1 MNSDSR
7 NVRPMT
13 SGSDRS
19 TPRRTKDGDRQH
31 LIERAHSVLTQESS
45 FIYSHEFESLS
56 TERVEADVA
65 NADLFIPPTD
75 EAPVGTPP
83 YLAHLYATP
92 LLTANGERLL
102 FRKMNFLRYR
112 CNVLRSSVDVDRP
125 DKATLDVISGLN
137 SDALDTRSQIISC
150 NLRLVV
156 SIARKLWHRLTPFEE
171 LVGEGNLVLLKAV
184 DKFDYSR
191 GFRFSTYATLSVQ
204 RHIFRLQEKARRG
217 RWQEPNIKDD
227 FLEEL
232 DRRTAPDQPLI
243 HDLKRLDVLLCAA
256 PDILDDREQFVLR
269 ERFGLNNT
277 RSGKPLREV
286 AEMLGI
292 SRERVR
298 QIQIGATDKL
308 FDFAYESGL
317 LKATF

>member
-1 MNSDSR
+1 MNSDSQ
-7 NVRPMT
+7 NVQPMAL
-13 SGSDRS
+13 GSNRS
-19 TPRRTKDGDRQH
+19 APRRTKDGDPQH
-31 LIERAHSVLTQESS
+31 LSERARSVLTQEFS
-45 FIYSHEFESLS
+45 FIYSQGFESLS
-56 TERVEADVA
+56 TERVEAEVA
-65 NADLFIPPTD
+65 NAELFIPPTE

-83 YLAHLYATP
+83 YLASLYATP
-92 LLTANGERLL
+92 LLTVKGERLL

-112 CNVLRSSVDVDRP
+112 CNVLRSSVDVERP
-125 DKATLDVISGLN
+125 DEATLDVISGLTA
-137 SDALDTRSQIISC
+137 DALDTRSKIVEC

-156 SIARKLWHRLTPFEE
+156 SIARKLWHRLTPFDE

-217 RWQEPNIKDD
+217 RWQEPNIQDD
-227 FLEEL
+227 FMEEL
-232 DRRTAPDQPLI
+232 DRRTDSDQPLI
-243 HDLKRLDVLLCAA
+243 HDLKRLDVLLHAA

-269 ERFGLNNT
+269 ERFGLNNA

-308 FDFAYESGL
+308 FDFAFESGL